1 MIWMSQDGA
10 PRKNDTD
17 GENDREPDQP
27 HGHPQALPRVGR
39 AEGAVGYPRFAY
51 SKSVSSCRVASGWI
65 GAAVYGRTSRI
76 RNVCGSK
83 TNQSTP
89 TQDSALPI
97 KSRPLQSCRVSVAI
111 DDELVK
117 RPGMALFPD
126 SSREIA
132 TDGRGA
138 YPFG

>member
-51 SKSVSSCRVASGWI
+51 SKSVSSLPCRVRMDR
-65 GAAVYGRTSRI
+65 GRRVWTDLPNTQCLRLEDKPIHSHAGFGLAHQI
-76 RNVCGSK
+76 S
-83 TNQSTP
+83 STP
-89 TQDSALPI
+89 ELPRI
-97 KSRPLQSCRVSVAI
+97 
-111 DDELVK
+111 
-117 RPGMALFPD
+117 
-126 SSREIA
+126 
-132 TDGRGA
+132 GRHR
-138 YPFG
+138 